1 MKLLW
6 VAPCFLHPTTRGGQI
21 RTLEIVK
28 RLHRRHEVH
37 FAGLADPEQPE
48 GPERAGEYCSRVIA
62 VPHGMPARGSA
73 AFAGQVVRGLVQSM
87 PVAIRR
93 TFSPA
98 LRDQVS
104 QAMHKERYDH
114 IVCDFLASV
123 PNVADLGHAV
133 LFQHNVETMI
143 WRRHAAHAADPLRRA
158 YFSLQA
164 SRMERYEAQACRRA
178 RSVIA
183 VSPGDRDQMR
193 DTFGVTRIGDVPTGV
208 DATYFAPPPPAGQT
222 TPPRAGIVFT
232 GSMDWMP
239 NIDGILWFAREILPL
254 LRRTHPD
261 CEITIAG
268 RKPAPAIQELARAD
282 ARIRVT
288 GTVPNIRPFLWG
300 AAAAIVPLR
309 IGGGTRLKI
318 YESMAAGVPVV
329 STTLG
334 AEGLDYT
341 DGQSILIADTPA
353 DFAVACARLLAD
365 TATATAIAQTAQVLV
380 AERFSWDGVIDSFEH
395 QLEHPGAAGL

>member
-37 FAGLADPEQPE
+37 FAGLADPQQPE
-48 GPERAGEYCSRVIA
+48 GPDRASEYCSRVIA
-62 VPHGMPARGSA
+62 VPHTLPARGSL
-73 AFAGQVVRGLVQSM
+73 AFAGQLFRGLADGM

-98 LRDQVS
+98 LRDRVS
-104 QAMHKERYDH
+104 QAMRDENYDH
-114 IVCDFLASV
+114 VVCDFLAST
-123 PNVADLGHAV
+123 PNVEALDRAI

-143 WRRHAAHAADPLRRA
+143 WRRHAEHAADPLRRA
-158 YFSLQA
+158 YFGLQA
-164 SRMERYEAQACRRA
+164 SRMERYEAETCRRA
-178 RSVIA
+178 LSVIA
-183 VSPGDRDQMR
+183 VSSGDRECMR
-193 DTFGVTRIGDVPTGV
+193 NSFGVARAGDVPTGV
-208 DATYFAPPPPAGQT
+208 DLDFFSPPPEAPAPKGL
-222 TPPRAGIVFT
+222 VFT

-239 NIDGILWFAREILPL
+239 NVDGVLWFAREILPL

-261 CEITIAG
+261 CPFIVAG
-268 RKPAPAIQELARAD
+268 RKPDPAIQELARMD
-282 ARIRVT
+282 VNIRVT
-288 GTVPNIRPFLWG
+288 GTVPDIRPWLWG
-300 AAAAIVPLR
+300 AAVSIVPLR

-329 STTLG
+329 STAIG

-341 DGQSILIADTPA
+341 GGENILIADSPA
-353 DFAVACARLLAD
+353 AFAEACARLLSNA
-365 TATATAIAQTAQVLV
+365 AIARSIAANAQQMV
-380 AERFSWDGVIDSFEH
+380 AQGFSWDRVIDSFEQ
-395 QLEHPGAAGL
+395 QLALHAPARS